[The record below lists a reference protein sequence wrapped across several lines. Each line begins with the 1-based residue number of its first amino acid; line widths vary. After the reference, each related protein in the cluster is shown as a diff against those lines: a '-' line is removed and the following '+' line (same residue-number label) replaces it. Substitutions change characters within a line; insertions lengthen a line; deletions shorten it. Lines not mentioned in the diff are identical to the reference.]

1 MPNATL
7 CGEVGTSGARRTAPV
22 AVSRLWHSDA
32 VALVSIAG
40 SGADPS
46 SAPMLKRTRRLPR
59 LLTARS
65 VPPGERAAL
74 AAGLRAAGPP
84 AQGLAAPR
92 PAFFALLP
100 PRGTLAGYGG
110 LEVLGA
116 DALLRSVITVPEMRD
131 RAYGVAIVSRM
142 ELLALRR
149 GARTLYLLTTTA
161 ASFFE
166 KLGYAAIDRSEAPPA
181 VAATR
186 EFTIHCPASAVL

>member
-74 AAGLRAAGPP
+74 AAVLGAAGLPTED
-84 AQGLAAPR
+84 LDAPGR
-92 PAFFALLP
+92 EFFAFLD

-110 LEVLGA
+110 LQG
-116 DALLRSVITVPEMRD
+116 LR
-131 RAYGVAIVSRM
+131 
-142 ELLALRR
+142 
-149 GARTLYLLTTTA
+149 
-161 ASFFE
+161 
-166 KLGYAAIDRSEAPPA
+166 APP
-181 VAATR
+181 
-186 EFTIHCPASAVL
+186 PLPP